1 MLNRKQKDV
10 IAALTDKDARGLFTI
25 EIYSELDDETKYA
38 TFGRGVGSTLYLA
51 IDEETANEFLE
62 YNSFRLEAHRGDRAK
77 IVVINA
83 KDLCA
88 WLVENEQTQII
99 VNTPDDAI
107 VLETKRHMKKVFE
120 FVNKK
125 ESENNGQN

>member
-1 MLNRKQKDV
+1 M
-10 IAALTDKDARGLFTI
+10 
-25 EIYSELDDETKYA
+25 
-38 TFGRGVGSTLYLA
+38 A

-77 IVVINA
+77 VIVINA

-99 VNTPDDAI
+99 VNTQDDAI
-107 VLETKRHMKKVFE
+107 VLETKKHMKKVFE

-125 ESENNGQN
+125 AKESEE

>member
-25 EIYSELDDETKYA
+25 EIYSELDDETRYA

-62 YNSFRLEAHRGDRAK
+62 YNSFRLEAHRGDKAK

-83 KDLCA
+83 
-88 WLVENEQTQII
+88 
-99 VNTPDDAI
+99 
-107 VLETKRHMKKVFE
+107 
-120 FVNKK
+120 
-125 ESENNGQN
+125 